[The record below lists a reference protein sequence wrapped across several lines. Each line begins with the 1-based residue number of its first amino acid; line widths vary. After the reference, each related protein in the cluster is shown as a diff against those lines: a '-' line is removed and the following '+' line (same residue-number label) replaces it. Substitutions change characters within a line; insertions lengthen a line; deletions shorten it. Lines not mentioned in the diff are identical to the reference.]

1 MDHKVSEGLVMGR
14 SGIPLRRLSFH
25 SERVWTAKCRRVGSW
40 VGVVYRSDG
49 CLFTPSVVGL
59 SSVGAKSQ
67 PG

>member
-1 MDHKVSEGLVMGR
+1 MLDKLD
-14 SGIPLRRLSFH
+14 FC
-25 SERVWTAKCRRVGSW
+25 SERVWTTKCRRVWSW